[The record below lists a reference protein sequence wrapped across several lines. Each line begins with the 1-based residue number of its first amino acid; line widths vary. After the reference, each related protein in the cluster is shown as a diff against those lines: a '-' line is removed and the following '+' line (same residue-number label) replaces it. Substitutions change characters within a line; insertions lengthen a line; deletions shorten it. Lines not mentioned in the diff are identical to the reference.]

1 MQDIFQILTDITVG
15 VRKAKLS
22 TVDLSLPDYGLV
34 DKGYETAVIFEP
46 DTPRESIEV
55 IAWYRS
61 YSDALRGH
69 ADFVEQPDKI
79 IAMLDGGF

>member
-15 VRKAKLS
+15 VHPAKLS

-46 DTPRESIEV
+46 DTPREQIEV

-61 YSDALRGH
+61 YGDALRGH
-69 ADFVEQPDKI
+69 ADFVDNPNKI
-79 IAMLDGGF
+79 LAMIDGGF